1 MCADRLARHRDNML
15 SIAHRNQQLAMI
27 DLATREFREVFE
39 KLATV
44 LTSERKTYGQ
54 PIEAPPG

>member
-1 MCADRLARHRDNML
+1 ML